1 MKRNFTSLLVAAM
14 LMAGLA
20 VRGEE
25 ELMRTVVY
33 PIVFGDPAALETI
46 SRSIVDGQGHVVLD
60 TKGNRLII
68 VTTESRHQ
76 QLNEVLG
83 QADAQTGNVQI
94 QVRFR
99 ESSSERDRG
108 FSVPGGGGVV
118 IRDDETRGIISIQ
131 PEVRDMLTET
141 TGDTRQTLLVASGRE
156 GSIRVGERVP
166 YIDWISEYGWRGG
179 YIETSLQ
186 WQEVGSF
193 LAVTP
198 TIMGDGKTIHVRLI
212 PELRGLVDGNPY
224 RVQFAGLATEVM
236 VQDGVTMTVGG
247 AGNDETFYS
256 RFLVGMNR
264 SGRQRALD
272 IELTPRIMKA
282 GMP

>member
-1 MKRNFTSLLVAAM
+1 MKRNIPWLCVAAL

-20 VRGEE
+20 VQGED

-33 PIVFGDPAALETI
+33 PIVFGDPSALETI
-46 SRSIVDGQGHVVLD
+46 SRSMVDGQGHVVLD
-60 TKGNRLII
+60 AKGNRLII
-68 VTTESRHQ
+68 VTTESRHR

-99 ESSSERDRG
+99 DVSSERDRG
-108 FSVPGGGGVV
+108 FSVQGRGGVV
-118 IRDDETRGIISIQ
+118 VHDGETRGVISIQ
-131 PEVRDMLTET
+131 PEVRDALTESS
-141 TGDTRQTLLVASGRE
+141 GDTRQTLLVASGRE
-156 GSIRVGERVP
+156 GRIRVGEQVP
-166 YIDWISEYGWRGG
+166 YIDWISDYGWRGG
-179 YIETSLQ
+179 YSQTSLQ

-193 LAVTP
+193 LTVIP
-198 TIMGDGKTIHVRLI
+198 TIMGDGKTIHIRLI
-212 PELRGLVDGNPY
+212 PELRGLVDGNPF

-247 AGNDETFYS
+247 AAKDEAFYS

-264 SGRQRALD
+264 SGRQRVLD
-272 IELTPRIMKA
+272 IEMTPRIVNA